1 MSTTTF
7 HGPPGRVLPDAE
19 QPPHQRRRPPDA
31 EVAGFRGL
39 VYALLLVLPLWLVV
53 ALLVALI

>member
-7 HGPPGRVLPDAE
+7 HGPPGPVTTGQQRAA
-19 QPPHQRRRPPDA
+19 HQRHLPPDA

-39 VYALLLVLPLWLVV
+39 VYALLLALPLWLLV
-53 ALLVALI
+53 ALLVALA